1 MTLGA
6 VSVPVDPHHP
16 EARRLAMLREANVAL
31 VIGDPSDS
39 GLQWAAS
46 EFTTVDLVCT
56 DLNKVPSHPAD
67 YQNAVTPEAD
77 AFVEFTSGSTG
88 KPKGIVQTHQGIVTI
103 GKALAHGLRVTAS
116 ARVAQ
121 IAPYIF
127 DVAMMEF
134 AMSFIAAWVYYGANG
149 FERDI
154 SFAFSNASYHTDL
167 IDKSPD
173 FRLISSNPP
182 SCLQVCFYSTPE
194 GILSDSSAENSKCTK
209 EIVKRMVNRGFM
221 FDFAPGREGHLFRVV
236 INCLTYG
243 GGTI

>member
-1 MTLGA
+1 M
-6 VSVPVDPHHP
+6 
-16 EARRLAMLREANVAL
+16 
-31 VIGDPSDS
+31 
-39 GLQWAAS
+39 
-46 EFTTVDLVCT
+46 
-56 DLNKVPSHPAD
+56 
-67 YQNAVTPEAD
+67 
-77 AFVEFTSGSTG
+77 
-88 KPKGIVQTHQGIVTI
+88 QTHQGIVTI

-121 IAPYIF
+121 IAPYTF